1 MTLFL
6 LAAVLAAEP
15 PASPFIGGGAVVS
28 PDAKVVFAPA
38 KVGGVE
44 ALDVA
49 TGKIVWG
56 NKDAKQIAG
65 ASGKVVVA
73 WVAEEKKPNAF
84 RAVLIDATEGK
95 TLAKSDPIALPD
107 WATTEKVGGRSF
119 RIAARAEGDGDKVT
133 VAWQANAFYFGGAA
147 PTEEILAAARKEAV
161 GVVSIDPASGKI
173 AKLDRKPKAE
183 EFGAFTNKA
192 GDYEFRVTE
201 MIPGFKPGAPMV
213 TQVKLAVLKGKTEL
227 WTREL
232 AGNPWSPPPP

>member
-15 PASPFIGGGAVVS
+15 PAAPFIGGGAIVS

-49 TGKIVWG
+49 TGKFVWG
-56 NKDAKQIAG
+56 NSDAKQIAG
-65 ASGKVVVA
+65 ASGNVVVA

-107 WATTEKVGGRSF
+107 WATTEKVGGRAF
-119 RIAARAEGDGDKVT
+119 RVGARADGDKVT
-133 VAWQANAFYFGGAA
+133 LVWQANAFYFGGAA
-147 PTEEILAAARKEAV
+147 PTPEIQEAARKEAV
-161 GVVSIDPASGKI
+161 GVVTIDTASGKI

-183 EFGAFTNKA
+183 EFGGFTNKA
-192 GDYEFRVTE
+192 GEYEFRVTE
-201 MIPGFKPGAPMV
+201 MIPGFKPGAAMV